1 MTYMKEL
8 QLTQNRLLRALNNS
22 RIKDKICTKFLL
34 DKFELLSVNKLA
46 AQIKLTEA
54 WKSVHLEG
62 YAIVLEPYNKDR
74 PLNNHELR
82 IQSNRVFNDSAKS
95 KMASQSFNVDA
106 AKLWNLAP
114 TSVTNATTLIIAKR
128 AINLLVKSFPV

>member
-1 MTYMKEL
+1 M
-8 QLTQNRLLRALNNS
+8 LN
-22 RIKDKICTKFLL
+22 
-34 DKFELLSVNKLA
+34 KFELLSVNQLA

-62 YAIVLEPYNKDR
+62 YAIVLEPYNKNR

-95 KMASQSFNVDA
+95 KMASHSFNVDA